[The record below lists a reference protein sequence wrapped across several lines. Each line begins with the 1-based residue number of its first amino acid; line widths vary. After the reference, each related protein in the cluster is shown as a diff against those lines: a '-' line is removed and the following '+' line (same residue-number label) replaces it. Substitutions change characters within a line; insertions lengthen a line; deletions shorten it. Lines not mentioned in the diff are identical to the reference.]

1 MLKTLSDAFGPCGCE
16 AEVRNIIIEK
26 VKPYADKMI
35 IDVLGNLLVYKKG
48 ESAEK
53 TLMLAAHMDEV
64 GMILSGITDDG
75 YLKFK
80 TVGGIDPRVL
90 VSKSVVIGA
99 GKVSGVIA
107 LKAIHLQS
115 ANERKNAVRISDL
128 RIDIG
133 ASSAD
138 DAKKYVQIGDYAT
151 FDTSCEPFG
160 DGLWLGKAFDDR
172 AGCAIL
178 CELVQAENLPYDTWF
193 CFTVQEEAGC
203 RGAAIAATRV
213 NPTAALVIEGTT
225 CSDVSGVA
233 KAQEVTTLG
242 GGAALSIADRGAYSD
257 KGLTKKLYAAA
268 EEAGIAVQYKRTTT
282 GGNDLK
288 SIQRSGDGVIAT
300 AVSVPTRYL
309 HSSASVISDK
319 DYKSVKAIAELF
331 VLKAKELI

>member
-1 MLKTLSDAFGPCGCE
+1 MLKILSDAFGPCGCE

-35 IDVLGNLLVYKKG
+35 VDVLGNLLVYKKG
-48 ESAEK
+48 ECADK
-53 TLMLAAHMDEV
+53 TLMLSAHMDEV
-64 GMILSGITDDG
+64 GMIISGITDDG

-99 GKVSGVIA
+99 GRVCGVIA

-115 ANERKNAVRISDL
+115 ANERKNAVREGDL

-133 ASSAD
+133 ASSAE
-138 DAKKYVQIGDYAT
+138 DAKKYVHIGDYAT
-151 FDTSCEPFG
+151 FDTSCVPFG

-172 AGCAIL
+172 VGCAIL
-178 CELVQAENLPYDTWF
+178 CELVQKEKLPYDTWF

-203 RGAAIAATRV
+203 RGAAIAAARV

-257 KGLTKKLYAAA
+257 IGLTQKLYAAA
-268 EEAGIAVQYKRTTT
+268 KQADIAVQYKRTTM

-319 DYKSVKAIAELF
+319 DYQSVKAVAELF
-331 VLKAKELI
+331 VLNAKELI